1 MSVRPFLR
9 IPVGL
14 ATVSLLSVLAL
25 SSGFLAA
32 QATISAAPL
41 RLFEVKTIYI
51 APSSDDLVRLLK
63 SRLEQWGTV
72 KVTPQV
78 EEADAILSCETE
90 SRRVPAKV
98 VIKVID
104 AQVRLVDRHSQKLIW
119 STQRSRQVGTTGWL
133 TTLLTSS
140 RGIAR
145 SLSVI
150 TELQSCGFK
159 AFVLLLAAE
168 IWESHTRLALPP
180 A

>member
-1 MSVRPFLR
+1 MSVRPLLR
-9 IPVGL
+9 VPVGL

-32 QATISAAPL
+32 QATVSAAPP

-51 APSSDDLVRLLK
+51 APSSDDVVRLLK

-90 SRRVPAKV
+90 SRIVPAKV

-119 STQRSRQVGTTGWL
+119 STKKS
-133 TTLLTSS
+133 TS
-140 RGIAR
+140 
-145 SLSVI
+145 
-150 TELQSCGFK
+150 
-159 AFVLLLAAE
+159 
-168 IWESHTRLALPP
+168 WDDRLADDIIDQLKRDREKSFSNY
-180 A
+180 

>member
-9 IPVGL
+9 VPVGL

-25 SSGFLAA
+25 SSGFLVS
-32 QATISAAPL
+32 QATVSAAPP

-90 SRRVPAKV
+90 SRIVPAKV

-104 AQVRLVDRHSQKLIW
+104 AHVRLVDRHSQKLIW
-119 STQRSRQVGTTGWL
+119 STKKS
-133 TTLLTSS
+133 TS
-140 RGIAR
+140 
-145 SLSVI
+145 
-150 TELQSCGFK
+150 
-159 AFVLLLAAE
+159 
-168 IWESHTRLALPP
+168 WDNRLVDDIIDQLKRDREKSFSNY
-180 A
+180 